1 MLSMMVIIRV
11 IPAQPGVISNVAVA
25 LVLRHSPKNIRI
37 VEGIT
42 P

>member
-1 MLSMMVIIRV
+1 MMVIIRV

-42 P
+42 L